1 MTTFTSID
9 LSGLPSPDVV
19 ERLDFETI
27 LAEMV
32 ADLKGRD
39 KTFSALVESD
49 PAYIVLEVAA
59 YREVEL
65 RQRVNDAAKAV
76 MLAYAMGGDLDNL
89 AALVPMAR
97 KVEVTGD
104 AEAVPP
110 TEDQMESNDDFRA
123 RVQLAPEGF
132 STAGP
137 DGAYIF
143 HALTVPGVKSASV
156 ASPNPGEVTVYV
168 LGLDGDGSPSAEVL
182 AATVEALS
190 ADDTRPLTDEVTVEA
205 ATINPY
211 KVSATLIVKDGPATD
226 SVVGASLK
234 NLLEYLP
241 TRHAMETI
249 VPISGIYKSLHVS
262 GIDKVVMASP
272 AEDVAVATAEAAY
285 CTSITLNEGGRKI
298 LTGNEAPTADVG
310 EDGEYYV
317 DTSTWMIHG
326 PKTAGEWPEGKA
338 LPGINVEGS

>member
-27 LAEMV
+27 FAENV
-32 ADLKGRD
+32 ADLKSRD
-39 KTFSALVESD
+39 NTFSALVESD
-49 PAYIVLEVAA
+49 PAYLVLEVAA

-76 MLAYAMGGDLDNL
+76 MLAYAMGRDLDNL
-89 AALVPMAR
+89 AALVPMER
-97 KVEVTGD
+97 KVEVPGD

-110 TEDQMESNDDFRA
+110 TEDEMESNDDFRA

-143 HALTVPGVKSASV
+143 HALTVAGVKSASV
-156 ASPNPGEVTVYV
+156 DSLNPGEVTVYV
-168 LGLDGDGSPSAEVL
+168 LGLDGDGTPSAEVL
-182 AATVEALS
+182 AATAQALS
-190 ADDTRPLTDEVTVEA
+190 ADDTRPLTDSVTVEA
-205 ATINPY
+205 ATIKTY
-211 KVSATLIVKDGPATD
+211 QVFADLKVLDGPAKD

-234 NLLEYLP
+234 RLLDYLP
-241 TRHAMETI
+241 TRHAMETM

-262 GIDKVVMASP
+262 GMDKVKMISP
-272 AEDVAVATAEAAY
+272 VEDVAVGTAEAAY
-285 CTSITLNEGGRKI
+285 CTSIKLSEGERII
-298 LTGNEAPTADVG
+298 LTGYEAPAADTG

-317 DTSTWMIHG
+317 DISTWLIHG
-326 PKTAGEWPEGKA
+326 PKTAGEWSEGKA